1 MKKILIS
8 ENSEKA
14 NAFISELES
23 VYLASVSTVSIMIQ
37 SLGVDVPSKKFLFDV
52 IRGDLKA
59 LQAKYEELFKKDIE
73 EFKSTFLHAQMRQTF
88 NETMDARLREIRKKV
103 ENLFFSA
110 EEINNRRLSDSYFE
124 QFVDIDESGM
134 PYLSD
139 ESRASI
145 IESFKEYIDDP
156 KEEKMYLAQHALA
169 KALNDFVAALH
180 AGGIS
185 SAIEVFPHLFLRKYF
200 KMTEKE
206 NGSLEISAVPVNYK
220 LMRP

>member
-23 VYLASVSTVSIMIQ
+23 VYLSSVSAVNANIQ
-37 SLGVDVPSKKFLFDV
+37 ALGVEVPSKKFLFDV

-59 LQAKYEELFKKDIE
+59 LQAKYEELTTPDIE
-73 EFKSTFLHAQMRQTF
+73 AFKSPITQAQMKRTF
-88 NETMDARLREIRKKV
+88 DDRFDEIRRTV
-103 ENLFFSA
+103 EELFHTA
-110 EEINNRRLSDSYFE
+110 KEINNRRLNDKYFE
-124 QFVDIDESGM
+124 QFIDLDESGK
-134 PYLSD
+134 PYISD
-139 ESRASI
+139 ESKASI

>member
-8 ENSEKA
+8 ENSEMA
-14 NAFISELES
+14 SAFISEFES
-23 VYLASVSTVSIMIQ
+23 VYLASVSTVYVKIQ
-37 SLGVDVPSKKFLFDV
+37 ALGVEIPSKKFLFDV

-59 LQAKYEELFKKDIE
+59 LQAKYEELLHQDIE
-73 EFKSTFLHAQMRQTF
+73 DFKNTFLHAQMKKTF
-88 NETMDARLREIRKKV
+88 DERLGDIHRTV
-103 ENLFFSA
+103 QSLFFSSK
-110 EEINNRRLSDSYFE
+110 EINNRRLDDKYFE
-124 QFVDIDESGM
+124 QFIDLDESGK
-134 PYLSD
+134 PYISD
-139 ESRASI
+139 ESKASI

-185 SAIEVFPHLFLRKYF
+185 SVIEVFPHLFLRKYF

>member
-8 ENSEKA
+8 ENNEKA
-14 NAFISELES
+14 NAFISELENI
-23 VYLASVSTVSIMIQ
+23 YLASVSTVYIKIQ
-37 SLGVDVPSKKFLFDV
+37 ALGVEIPSKKFLFDV
-52 IRGDLKA
+52 IRGDMKA
-59 LQAKYEELFKKDIE
+59 LQTKYEDLIKPDIE
-73 EFKSTFLHAQMRQTF
+73 DFKNTFLHAQMKKTF
-88 NETMDARLREIRKKV
+88 DERLGDIHRTV
-103 ENLFFSA
+103 QSLFFSSK
-110 EEINNRRLSDSYFE
+110 EINNRRLDDKYFE
-124 QFVDIDESGM
+124 QFIDLDESGK
-134 PYLSD
+134 PYISD
-139 ESRASI
+139 ESKASI

-206 NGSLEISAVPVNYK
+206 NGSLEITANPVNFK
-220 LMRP
+220 SMRP

>member
-8 ENSEKA
+8 ENSEMA
-14 NAFISELES
+14 SAFISELES
-23 VYLASVSTVSIMIQ
+23 VYLASISTVYVKIQ
-37 SLGVDVPSKKFLFDV
+37 ALGVEIPSKKFLFDV

-59 LQAKYEELFKKDIE
+59 LQAKYEELLHQDIE
-73 EFKSTFLHAQMRQTF
+73 DFKNTFLHAQMKKTF
-88 NETMDARLREIRKKV
+88 DERLGDIHRTV
-103 ENLFFSA
+103 QSLFFSSK
-110 EEINNRRLSDSYFE
+110 EINNRRLDDKYFE
-124 QFVDIDESGM
+124 QFIDLDESGK
-134 PYLSD
+134 PYISD
-139 ESRASI
+139 ESKASI

>member
-8 ENSEKA
+8 ENSEMA
-14 NAFISELES
+14 SAFISELES
-23 VYLASVSTVSIMIQ
+23 VYLASVSTVYVKIQ
-37 SLGVDVPSKKFLFDV
+37 ALGVEIPSKKFLFDV

-59 LQAKYEELFKKDIE
+59 LQAKYEELLHQDIE
-73 EFKSTFLHAQMRQTF
+73 DYKNTFLHAQMKKTF
-88 NETMDARLREIRKKV
+88 DERLGDIHRTV
-103 ENLFFSA
+103 QSLFFSSK
-110 EEINNRRLSDSYFE
+110 EINNRRLDDKYFE
-124 QFVDIDESGM
+124 QFIDLDESGK
-134 PYLSD
+134 PYISD
-139 ESRASI
+139 ESKASI

>member
-8 ENSEKA
+8 ENSEMA
-14 NAFISELES
+14 SAFISELES
-23 VYLASVSTVSIMIQ
+23 VYLASISAVYIKIQ
-37 SLGVDVPSKKFLFDV
+37 ALGVEIPSKKFLFDV

-59 LQAKYEELFKKDIE
+59 LQAKYEELLHQDIE
-73 EFKSTFLHAQMRQTF
+73 DFKNTFLHAQMKKTID
-88 NETMDARLREIRKKV
+88 ERLGDIHRTV
-103 ENLFFSA
+103 QSLFFSSK
-110 EEINNRRLSDSYFE
+110 EINNRRLDDKYFE
-124 QFVDIDESGM
+124 QFIDLDESGK
-134 PYLSD
+134 PYISD
-139 ESRASI
+139 ESKASI

>member
-8 ENSEKA
+8 ENSEMA
-14 NAFISELES
+14 SAFISEFES
-23 VYLASVSTVSIMIQ
+23 VYLASVSTVYVKIQ
-37 SLGVDVPSKKFLFDV
+37 ALGVEIPSKKFLFDV

-59 LQAKYEELFKKDIE
+59 LQAKYEELLHQDIE
-73 EFKSTFLHAQMRQTF
+73 DFKNTFLHAQMKKTF
-88 NETMDARLREIRKKV
+88 DERLGDIHRTV
-103 ENLFFSA
+103 QSLFFSSK
-110 EEINNRRLSDSYFE
+110 EINNRRLDDKYFE
-124 QFVDIDESGM
+124 QFIDLDESGK
-134 PYLSD
+134 PYISD
-139 ESRASI
+139 ESKASI